1 VISAFERVVEASLED
16 LPADTNNFGP
26 ELADKAAQI
35 SSFSLN
41 FRCFVGMYTLL
52 LMIRL
57 FISFDAQPRLATV
70 TKTLETAAFDIVHF
84 IVVMIPVWLA
94 YAMAGCFIFGRRM
107 EEFSTPDASIGYC
120 FKLVIEGEFDWPYY
134 SQENYETALVWVW
147 SFMILLNVIMLNMV
161 LAIVLDVYSQIRSA
175 SGKSETVWMT
185 AYNIAV
191 VFYNRKAWVSAAKIH
206 EALNG
211 MPAEVTREEIL
222 AAFPTMCDAQ
232 LNALMEECYTQVE
245 IDHHSIAAGT
255 EPYKMAM
262 SCKLLLDQ
270 VSENVKLL
278 HTGTMETTGLE
289 QTPGSKWVE
298 GLADEMSMQNQMMLS
313 LQWKLQQIEWQWK
326 AIESVHGSEPQFQD
340 VQPVDDAGEAKPVL

>member
-1 VISAFERVVEASLED
+1 
-16 LPADTNNFGP
+16 
-26 ELADKAAQI
+26 
-35 SSFSLN
+35 
-41 FRCFVGMYTLL
+41 
-52 LMIRL
+52 
-57 FISFDAQPRLATV
+57 V
-70 TKTLETAAFDIVHF
+70 THTLETAAFDIVHF

-134 SQENYETALVWVW
+134 SQENYETALFWVW

-161 LAIVLDVYSQIRSA
+161 LAIVLDVYSQIRA
-175 SGKSETVWMT
+175 ESGRSEPVWTTM
-185 AYNIAV
+185 YNIWV
-191 VFYNRKAWVSAAKIH
+191 VFYNRNAWIAADRMQ
-206 EALNG
+206 EALTG
-211 MPAEVTREEIL
+211 MPAEVTREDVL

-232 LNALMEECYTQVE
+232 LNALMNDCYIQVE
-245 IDHHSIAAGT
+245 IDHNTIAKGT

-270 VSENVKLL
+270 VSENVRLL

-289 QTPGSKWVE
+289 QTPGSAWVE

-340 VQPVDDAGEAKPVL
+340 VQPVDDSGENKPVL